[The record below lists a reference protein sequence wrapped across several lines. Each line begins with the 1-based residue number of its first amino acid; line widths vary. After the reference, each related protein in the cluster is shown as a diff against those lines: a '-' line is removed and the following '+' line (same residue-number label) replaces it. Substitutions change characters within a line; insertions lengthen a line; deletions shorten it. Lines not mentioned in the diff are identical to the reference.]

1 MIGSRLGVIIV
12 VCWGILMY
20 FGEKGYVEIIKKII
34 FIVRYIKK
42 EWVLFLLIII
52 LLYLKNLFEKG
63 IECDILKVFF
73 SSFVYYIELYILGR
87 INVFLKCS
95 RLLIFIVVIDL

>member
-1 MIGSRLGVIIV
+1 
-12 VCWGILMY
+12 MY

-34 FIVRYIKK
+34 LIVRYIKK
-42 EWVLFLLIII
+42 EWVLFFVNYNFVV
-52 LLYLKNLFEKG
+52 YLENLFEKG

-73 SSFVYYIELYILGR
+73 SSFVYYIELYILGK

-95 RLLIFIVVIDL
+95 RLLVFIVVIDL

>member
-34 FIVRYIKK
+34 LIVRYIKK
-42 EWVLFLLIII
+42 EWVLFFVNYNFVV
-52 LLYLKNLFEKG
+52 YLKNLFEKG

-73 SSFVYYIELYILGR
+73 SSFVY
-87 INVFLKCS
+87 
-95 RLLIFIVVIDL
+95 